1 MVKVVCLAVVYVEG
15 DFSQIQS
22 HMLFSAWDFLPTNML
37 YVILGIKVLLISR
50 MLLHTDTDI
59 E

>member
-1 MVKVVCLAVVYVEG
+1 MVKVCLAVVYVEG

-22 HMLFSAWDFLPTNML
+22 HMLFSAWDFLSTNML